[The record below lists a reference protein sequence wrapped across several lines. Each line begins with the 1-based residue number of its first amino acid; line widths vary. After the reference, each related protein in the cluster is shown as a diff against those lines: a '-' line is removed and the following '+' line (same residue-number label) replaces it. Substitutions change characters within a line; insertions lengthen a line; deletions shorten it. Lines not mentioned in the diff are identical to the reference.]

1 MKKRIWLLIIFFI
14 IITLVIICSI
24 NILHIS
30 TVNEYQTGYLVW
42 ADQTINVYN
51 YASNTKKEYIFEE
64 YNCSNIGKYY
74 GGDFCCIGYSNE
86 DAFALLFGNGIME
99 DAIYLPYNTEQVA
112 SLKDEIIFRSGNQ
125 IYSLD
130 RYSDK
135 CKLLVDNANSG
146 DFYLNENGDIA
157 FIRTEK
163 DISTLYVYSN
173 DKEIN
178 LGNATQI
185 MCWSSNEEVIVK
197 TFDSTVAETD
207 YGSKTTVISKTYIV
221 NIKNNFWKETS
232 LYKDVRCVSAWT
244 LNNQSICWFKA
255 IDSTEYYP
263 LGFVDLNTRVRS
275 KWALDND
282 VIKYDEGPTFFEW
295 FEGNPMKE
303 TQDDGSGTQKDGSL
317 VFDD

>member
-1 MKKRIWLLIIFFI
+1 M
-14 IITLVIICSI
+14 VIISSI
-24 NILHIS
+24 VIFHIS

-42 ADQTINVYN
+42 ADKTINVYN
-51 YASNTKKEYIFEE
+51 YTSDTKKEYIFEE

-74 GGDFCCIGYSNE
+74 GGDFCCIGYSNGAE
-86 DAFALLFGNGIME
+86 FALLFDDGIIE
-99 DAIYLPYNTEQVA
+99 DTICLPYNTEQVA
-112 SLKDEIIFRSGNQ
+112 SLKNEIIFLSENRIFS
-125 IYSLD
+125 ID
-130 RYSDK
+130 RYSGE

-157 FIRTEK
+157 FIRAEK

-185 MCWSSNEEVIVK
+185 MCWSSNKELIVK
-197 TFDSTVAETD
+197 TFDSMITETD
-207 YGSKTTVISKTYIV
+207 YGSKTTVISKNYIV
-221 NIKNNFWKETS
+221 NIKNNSWKETS

-244 LNNQSICWFKA
+244 LNNQSICWFTA

-282 VIKYDEGPTFFEW
+282 IIKYDEGPTFFEW
-295 FEGNPMKE
+295 LEENPMKK
-303 TQDDGSGTQKDGSL
+303 TADKTGDGFLSSTD
-317 VFDD
+317 